1 MPREFNR
8 NMFIMLVSVMIG
20 IIIVTFFVA
29 DIMKNIEWEEKEQQH
44 QTQMDTLESKNT
56 NFTTRLLSSLSHLDK
71 ARELRASGNYHFDLA
86 YVWYTSAINEDENQ
100 TFNTYKNSTIENC
113 YLAIENYSIG
123 YDNFGVAKNMFSNT
137 LNFSDTFSNLVEL
150 YVNITNSAA
159 RLCLLRNN
167 ASMYIIYLAENLTF
181 RDGGAEFMNNMS
193 NITDLLN
200 NTLIKYLNELKNYNE
215 LEDLIEKEYNIVG
228 FSEIREEV

>member
-1 MPREFNR
+1 MSREFNR

-56 NFTTRLLSSLSHLDK
+56 NFTTRLLSSLSYLDK

-86 YVWYTSAINEDENQ
+86 CVWYTSAINEDENQ

-137 LNFSDTFSNLVEL
+137 LKFSDTFSNLVEL

-181 RDGGAEFMNNMS
+181 RDGGTEFMNNMS

-200 NTLIKYLNELKNYNE
+200 NTLLKYLNELKNYNE